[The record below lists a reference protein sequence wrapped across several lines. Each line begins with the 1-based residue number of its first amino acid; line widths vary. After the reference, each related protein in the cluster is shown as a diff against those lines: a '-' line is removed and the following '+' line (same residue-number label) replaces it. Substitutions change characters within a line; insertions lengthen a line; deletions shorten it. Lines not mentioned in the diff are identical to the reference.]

1 MDQAQGV
8 SMSHQLLCICM
19 HVVGIIRICT
29 CFTYG
34 TSATV
39 PACPIAPTHPSL
51 RPAPVVHL
59 EPILAASGSIW
70 GQPHEAFKASF
81 FEPDSAA
88 ESPRVAG
95 LEIYLQIFSAACRY
109 CKHLLVGAGRS
120 PCRHLPMETGY
131 LWHRRKFAHMGIQRT
146 PRKRCVSRCRS
157 TSEAL
162 GNSTACKGP
171 APVVT

>member
-1 MDQAQGV
+1 
-8 SMSHQLLCICM
+8 M

-39 PACPIAPTHPSL
+39 PACPIPPTHPSL

-131 LWHRRKFAHMGIQRT
+131 LWHRWRRRSANRHRWISSASAGMGIQRT